1 MPSVQTYLAKYA
13 TEKLNEK
20 FKVNITVDKVA
31 ITAFGGVKLKGVM
44 VKDYHKDTLIY
55 ASRIKT
61 NILDAS
67 QLLDGNLIFGTLD
80 ADSLRVKIVTYK
92 GDNNNTLDHFI
103 SAFDD
108 GKPSS
113 GKFLMTVDKLEAKNS
128 RFSVTDYNKPKPI
141 DVDFTK
147 LNTTLTAFKVKGPNV
162 YSKIN
167 AMTFHD
173 HRGLVVKSL
182 TSDFTYTKQNIRLA
196 NLVTKTENS
205 TYDGDV
211 LLSYERKDF
220 ADFNNK
226 VFFDF
231 NTRNA
236 KISSSDVKYF
246 YSEMGRN
253 QEFKFSGK
261 LSGTLNDFRAQN
273 FKLTD
278 GHSIIDGDINFK
290 NLFAKPKEGE
300 FYMKG
305 KFNRVVTSYDKLKAL
320 LPKLGNQIPTNA
332 KKLGEFTIKGDAEV
346 TPNKVNSQ
354 FEMFTKLG
362 KVTGDLV
369 IDNMKT
375 NIDNADYSGTIG
387 LEKFDLGTFINRK
400 DFGKVTTT
408 VDVEGKGFTQKY
420 LNTTFAGDVK
430 EFYYNGYNYKNI
442 LVDGHFKKPYFEGK
456 LDINDPNLLMNFDGI
471 VDLGKRANLYDFTA
485 DVGYANLEKLNFIKN
500 ETSIFKG
507 KIHSKVSGTNLNNLT
522 GTVLAQNVS
531 YQNSK
536 DTYQFEDL
544 TLTSSFNAQNER
556 NIVLSTPNTIKAKID
571 GKYDV
576 NQIKS
581 LFTNAVGS
589 LYRNYKLDK
598 VKRGQYIKFD
608 FKEFNRLMEII
619 YPKVVFDQE
628 ATVFGNINGDDN
640 DLKVNLQSK
649 FIEGFN
655 VHLDNVNLQVDNKN
669 PLYNTY
675 LEIDSIKT
683 KYYKVR
689 DFSMINTRSNDTL
702 SFRTEFKGGNLGN
715 DFYNLNLFHTINKDK
730 KNVVGFNKSEM
741 MFKNFLWYINEKED
755 TNNQIVFDNNFK
767 DVHFNDITISHENQ
781 YVNLNGIINGLKEKD
796 IKLTFHEVNLSKI
809 TPDVEEFVFE
819 GNVNGDVYLKQSNA
833 IYQPKANLTI
843 DKLVLNDNEL
853 GNLALNIEGDNEF
866 EKFLIDAGIENEN
879 FKSLNAQ
886 GAIEI
891 KNNESVLDLD
901 LDFKKF
907 NLGILSKVAGDI
919 LSNVRGDVSGKAK
932 IKGKINDL
940 DYNGT
945 LLVDNAGFGIPYL
958 GVDYAFDNQT
968 EVLVDKSS
976 FTVSNTAVIDTKY
989 KTKGN
994 FSGVISHKKFGN
1006 WKLDLNVNSK
1016 NILALDT
1023 KDHEDAAFF
1032 GTAFMDGEVSI
1043 AGPTNALVIKVD
1055 AKSQKGTDIK
1065 IPINDATA
1073 SEENN
1078 FIHFITKNEK
1088 YGISDSKDKTNK
1100 DYNGLQMFFDF
1111 KIDKNA
1117 KIGIILDRETGH
1129 GMEGVGDGDLTF
1141 RIDTKGTFNMWGDF
1155 VVAKGTYNFKYGGFL
1170 DKKFTVNKNGYIS
1183 WSGDPYNASLN
1194 LEAVYNTSANPGILL
1209 DNTATVNQKTP
1220 VDVVISVKGTILN
1233 PEPDF
1238 NISFPQVSSVIRG
1251 EIENKLSDKDTRSK
1265 QALVLLSTG
1274 SFLSSEGLSFAQSTS
1289 FAYETAS
1296 SILGNLFNDG
1306 SGKMNFGINYYQ
1318 ADRNALNPTD
1328 GRVVATLTTQL
1339 NDRITING
1347 KVGVPVGGV
1356 TESTIVGNFE
1366 MQYRVNE
1373 DNTMRL
1379 RVFNRENDITYIGQG
1394 VGYTQGMGVYYE
1406 VDFDTFSELIQNIF
1420 KTKIKREKANSEK
1433 TEDATLPAGY
1443 NFTNEK
1449 EKKPATSEYQNNK
1462 EAVKKD

>member
-44 VKDYHKDTLIY
+44 VKDYQKDTLIY

-522 GTVLAQNVS
+522 GSVLAQNVS

-536 DTYQFEDL
+536 DTYSFEDL
-544 TLTSSFNAQNER
+544 TLTSNFNAQNER

-689 DFSMINTRSNDTL
+689 EFSMINTRSNDTL

-1209 DNTATVNQKTP
+1209 DNTASVNQKTP

-1420 KTKIKREKANSEK
+1420 KTKIKREKSNSEK
-1433 TEDATLPAGY
+1433 KEDSNLPAGY

-1449 EKKPATSEYQNNK
+1449 EKKPTTPEYQNNK

>member
-246 YSEMGRN
+246 YSEMGKN

-278 GHSIIDGDINFK
+278 GQSIIDGDINFK
-290 NLFAKPKEGE
+290 NLFAKPNEGE

-305 KFNRVVTSYDKLKAL
+305 KFKRVVTSYDKLKAL

-375 NIDNADYSGTIG
+375 NIDNANYSGTIG
-387 LEKFDLGTFINRK
+387 LEKFDLGTFINKK

-420 LNTTFAGDVK
+420 LNTSFSGDVQ
-430 EFYYNGYNYKNI
+430 EFYYNDYTYKNI

-536 DTYQFEDL
+536 DTYSFEDL
-544 TLTSSFNAQNER
+544 TLTSSFNTQNER

-608 FKEFNRLMEII
+608 FKDFNRLMEII

-767 DVHFNDITISHENQ
+767 DVHFNEITISHENQ

-809 TPDVEEFVFE
+809 TPDIEEFVFE
-819 GNVNGDVYLKQSNA
+819 GNVNGDVYLKQNDA
-833 IYQPKANLTI
+833 IYKPTANISI

-853 GNLALNIEGDNEF
+853 GDLNLNIEGDTNF
-866 EKFLIDAGIENEN
+866 EKFIVDAGIENEN

-891 KNNESVLDLD
+891 KNNESILDLD

-976 FTVSNTAVIDTKY
+976 FTVANTAVIDTKY

-994 FSGVISHKKFGN
+994 FSGIISHKKFGN
-1006 WKLDLNVNSK
+1006 WKLDLNVNSN

-1043 AGPTNALVIKVD
+1043 TGPTNALIIKVD

-1088 YGISDSKDKTNK
+1088 FGIQDSKEKLNK

-1129 GMEGVGDGDLTF
+1129 GMEGIGDGDLTF

-1155 VVAKGTYNFKYGGFL
+1155 VVAKGTYNFKYGGFI

-1209 DNTATVNQKTP
+1209 DNTASVNQKTP

-1274 SFLSSEGLSFAQSTS
+1274 SFLSSDGLSFAQSTS

-1433 TEDATLPAGY
+1433 KEDSTLPAGY

-1449 EKKPATSEYQNNK
+1449 EKKPETPEYQNNK